1 MPRIDSILEDLLKA
15 ASRPARTMKAISSS
29 FRYPVGQTP
38 REEVWRLNK
47 STLYRYKPVRPAAER
62 HPVPLLLVF
71 AAINRPFLF
80 DLRPGFSF
88 IEFML
93 EQGFDVYLFD
103 WGEVGPE
110 DSEMQLDD
118 YGAEYVPRAVRR
130 VLRDS
135 GASEVS
141 MLGYCMGALIVLLY
155 AALHTD
161 GPMKNLI
168 LLTAPLDMS
177 EREGSKFTAWLDK
190 RWFDVD
196 KVAGNL
202 DGVLPTFAIE
212 NSGKMLKA
220 VANYVGAYVNLWDR
234 IDNPESVA
242 NWQAMHRWVHDGV
255 PLPAGAFRQW
265 VRDYLWGNALVSGKH
280 TVKGQKVELRNITV
294 PTLNILAKYDHIVPM
309 AQSITVG
316 ELLGST
322 DMTTEVLNAGHIGIM
337 SGRHSKGELWPKLA
351 AWLAERSGA
360 AAKPAK
366 PPARKK
372 KKKKTAT
379 TKKTATKSKTP
390 KKKKATAKK

>member
-1 MPRIDSILEDLLKA
+1 MPRIDSIIKDALKA
-15 ASRPARTMKAISSS
+15 ASRPARTLSAISSS

-47 STLYRYKPVRPAAER
+47 SILYRYKPVRPAAER

-71 AAINRPFLF
+71 AAINRPFLL
-80 DLRPGFSF
+80 DMRPGFSF

-93 EQGFDVYLFD
+93 AEGFDVYLFD

-110 DSEMQLDD
+110 DAEMQLDD

-135 GASEVS
+135 GSKEVS
-141 MLGYCMGALIVLLY
+141 VLGYCMGALIVLLY

-161 GPMKNLI
+161 GPMKNMI
-168 LLTAPLDMS
+168 LLTAPLDMT
-177 EREGSKFTAWLDK
+177 ENKGSKFTAWMDK

-212 NSGKMLKA
+212 NGGKMLKA

-255 PLPAGAFRQW
+255 PLPASAFQQW
-265 VRDYLWGNALVSGKH
+265 VRDYLWGNALISGKH
-280 TVKGQKVELRNITV
+280 VVKGRRVDLGKITV
-294 PTLNILAKYDHIVPM
+294 PTLNVLAKYDHIVPM

-316 ELLGST
+316 DYLGSK
-322 DMTTEVLNAGHIGIM
+322 DMTTEVIKAGHIGIM
-337 SGRHSKGELWPKLA
+337 SGSKSKGVLWPKLA
-351 AWLAERSGA
+351 AWLAARSGLEASTVAAKPRRA
-360 AAKPAK
+360 AAKRAVCK
-366 PPARKK
+366 TRKK
-372 KKKKTAT
+372 KKASAT
-379 TKKTATKSKTP
+379 
-390 KKKKATAKK
+390 